1 MRSLVDRLYRVNVVV
16 AITVFAL
23 LTIVVSLQVA
33 SRFLLHTPMIWS
45 EELARF
51 LFFWVVLLGAAMSVR
66 NRRHF
71 VVDVTGGRRD
81 RLTPRIRMFVDVIPE
96 LAIVGFCLLLLVQ
109 GILYTE
115 TGLLRTATNSR
126 INMAL
131 VYAAIPVF
139 AALSLIYATA
149 NLVADRAAARLG
161 EPGVRRPTP
170 PAE

>member
-16 AITVFAL
+16 AITLFAL
-23 LTIVVSLQVA
+23 LTIVVALQVA
-33 SRFLLHTPMIWS
+33 SRFLLHSPMIWS

-51 LFFWVVLLGAAMSVR
+51 LFFWVVLLGSAMSVR

-71 VVDVTGGRRD
+71 VVDITGGRRE
-81 RLTPRIRMFVDVIPE
+81 RLTPRFRMLVDVIPE
-96 LAIVGFCLLLLVQ
+96 LAIAGFCLLLLVQ

-149 NLVADRAAARLG
+149 NLVADRAAVRLG
-161 EPGVRRPTP
+161 EPAVRRPPP